1 MVNNMLP
8 LRGGSC
14 VHRILVPWLF
24 LVLGLGLASPLQA
37 QWTVAET
44 THFRLHGR
52 LASPELVER
61 AALLEDFHTLLV
73 RATGRHLPPDA
84 PPLDVFLVDRIADM
98 PPNQKLP
105 PDAAGYYL
113 ADSGRISAVA
123 LARTPDGAPG
133 LSAQELLLHEYAHHF
148 MLGAG
153 PFAYPAWYV
162 EGFAEYFATAGF
174 APNEVHVG
182 QASAARLVAL
192 ESGRWL
198 PMDRLLA
205 REPALSRREDA
216 AMFYAQSWL
225 LTHYLFRTPALRA
238 GFAAYLKAQAAGA
251 DPAAAFRTHVASDL
265 DGFEATLRRYLHSGA
280 TYTRFERPAGTPA
293 DVRLTALSADASR
306 LLPVLV
312 GLEHAGRTGSA
323 VPAVDL
329 VRHLTGSDPAD
340 PFARRTLAL
349 AELESGSPVAAA
361 ILLDRLLAENPD
373 DPDLLRWRAQ
383 AAQAG
388 RTGESWS
395 TAMTFL
401 GRAMAVAPSDWR
413 VLHAYARLQR
423 TGSGALPDNAL
434 NALLK
439 AHGLAPQV
447 SEIVLDAA
455 LALSQA
461 GRLAEAADV
470 LEPLAWSPHG
480 GPAAEIAQRML
491 ARAKAGDTAGL
502 LAQVAGI
509 RRQQAARIAAVQ
521 GH

>member
-1 MVNNMLP
+1 M
-8 LRGGSC
+8 
-14 VHRILVPWLF
+14 HRVLVTWL
-24 LVLGLGLASPLQA
+24 LVLLGLCLAEPLHA
-37 QWTVAET
+37 QWKVAET
-44 THFRLHGR
+44 THFRLHG
-52 LASPELVER
+52 AMDSPALVER
-61 AALLEDFHTLLV
+61 AALLEDFHGLLV
-73 RATGRHLPPDA
+73 RATGRRLPADA
-84 PPLDVFLVDRIADM
+84 PPLDVFLVDRISDM
-98 PPNQKLP
+98 APSQKLP

-153 PFAYPAWYV
+153 RFAYPAWYV

-174 APNEVHVG
+174 AVQQVRLG
-182 QASAARLVAL
+182 QASAARRVAL
-192 ESGRWL
+192 DTGRWL
-198 PMDRLLA
+198 PMQRLLA
-205 REPALSRREDA
+205 REPEFSHGGDA

-225 LTHYLFRTPALRA
+225 LTHYLFRTPALRE

-251 DPAAAFRTHVASDL
+251 DPVAAFRTHIDSDL
-265 DGFEATLRRYLHSGA
+265 DGFEGKLRRYLRSRA
-280 TYTRFERPAGTPA
+280 TYTSFDRPAGTPEA
-293 DVRLTALSADASR
+293 VRLTELSADASR

-312 GLEHAGRTGSA
+312 GLEHAGRAGSA
-323 VPAVDL
+323 VPTIDL
-329 VRHLTGSDPAD
+329 VRRLTGPDPVD

-349 AELESGSPVAAA
+349 AELEGGSPSAAA
-361 ILLDRLLAENPD
+361 RLLDGLLAEMPD

-383 AAQAG
+383 AARAD
-388 RTGESWS
+388 RTAESWT
-395 TAMTFL
+395 TAMALL
-401 GRAMAVAPSDWR
+401 GQAMAVAPSDWR

-439 AHGLAPQV
+439 AHALAPQV
-447 SEIVLDAA
+447 SEIVLDTA

-470 LEPLAWSPHG
+470 LEPLAWAPHG

-491 ARAKAGDTAGL
+491 ARARAGDKAGL
-502 LAQVAGI
+502 LAQVAGL

-521 GH
+521 GR